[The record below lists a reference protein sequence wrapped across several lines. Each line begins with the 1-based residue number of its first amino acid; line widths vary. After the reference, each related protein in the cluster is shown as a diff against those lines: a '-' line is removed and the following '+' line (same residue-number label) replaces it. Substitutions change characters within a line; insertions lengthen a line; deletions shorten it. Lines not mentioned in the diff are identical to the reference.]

1 MDIGTDQGVSVIR
14 GVCFYEKI
22 EILAFGNFLYGS
34 SDCYG
39 RAVYSCNCQ
48 GCRGRTGY
56 RKYRYRRA
64 AWRCEG

>member
-22 EILAFGNFLYGS
+22 EILALGNFLYGS

-39 RAVYSCNCQ
+39 RVQKISIQKSCL
-48 GCRGRTGY
+48 
-56 RKYRYRRA
+56 
-64 AWRCEG
+64 EM